1 MVKLP
6 SCGTGSVSA
15 SFFSV
20 VVLVKVKIDRNANLV
35 YLSDIVADS
44 GEFVAVVSQCGSRCG
59 SRDNCCS
66 RDEGSPTYV
75 GELLSVGG
83 CEKE

>member
-1 MVKLP
+1 MIKLP
-6 SCGTGSVSA
+6 SRGTGSVSA

-20 VVLVKVKIDRNANLV
+20 VILVKVKIDRNTNLV

-44 GEFVAVVSQCGSRCG
+44 GELVAVVSQCGSRCG

-66 RDEGSPTYV
+66 
-75 GELLSVGG
+75 
-83 CEKE
+83 